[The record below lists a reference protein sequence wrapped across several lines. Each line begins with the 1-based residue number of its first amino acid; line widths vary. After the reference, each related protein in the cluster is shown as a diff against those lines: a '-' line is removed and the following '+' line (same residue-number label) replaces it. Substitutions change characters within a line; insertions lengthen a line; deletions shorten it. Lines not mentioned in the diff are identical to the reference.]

1 MKNFRNY
8 AKDWNILKKTKDV
21 ETGLVQRKLSD
32 TRSSKVKNKNDITI
46 SYEVSVYKMKYN

>member
-1 MKNFRNY
+1 MKNCRNY

-32 TRSSKVKNKNDITI
+32 TRSSEVQNKNDITI
-46 SYEVSVYKMKYN
+46 SYEDSVYKMKYN

>member
-1 MKNFRNY
+1 MKNCRNY

-21 ETGLVQRKLSD
+21 ETVLVQRKLSD

-46 SYEVSVYKMKYN
+46 SYEDSVYKMKYN